1 MLQMIRVPLIKGG
14 RQTVSDPVLMAQ
26 RMARATGGRRLS
38 SVDGP
43 FWPAAE
49 RAAHPAGT
57 SVHRADPIS
66 SAPFDARRALESGV
80 SKRERDVL
88 TLLADG
94 YSTREIAQRMSYSE
108 RTIKNVLQDFNERLQ
123 LRNRTQA
130 VAYAVRR
137 GWI

>member
-1 MLQMIRVPLIKGG
+1 
-14 RQTVSDPVLMAQ
+14 MAQ
-26 RMARATGGRRLS
+26 RMTRMAGARRLS
-38 SVDGP
+38 SVNGP
-43 FWPAAE
+43 YWPAAE

-57 SVHRADPIS
+57 ALHRADPTPS
-66 SAPFDARRALESGV
+66 TAFEARRTMTSGV

-88 TLLADG
+88 ALLAEG
-94 YSTREIAQRMSYSE
+94 HSTREIAQRLSYSE
-108 RTIKNVLQDFNERLQ
+108 RTIKNVLQDLNERLH